1 MKRICMFLL
10 TMLSIVSFTGCDK
23 TDEHNGPGTD
33 YDNLF
38 DKTYTINNDGCCV
51 LEDCEPTIATVV
63 EDEVK
68 GYGWKVIGMY
78 KVQDN
83 GRLSQTNY
91 LYTGNGGGYMDYWF
105 ESDGHLI
112 GFQHGDTYGKLYNKT
127 EWFYDAVTGF
137 IMRGSASQSIQNRY
151 MQVLSVVT
159 LQRKESN
166 KFYMYTLQK
175 LGDATIEHDNL
186 KPFYGMVVYQRMTDN
201 ELAETK
207 KAYDYDANIDFT
219 DAVPNDC
226 KFRVSAS
233 YNNPDDFE
241 ENTNG
246 SVIVAFGNVKFSLTD
261 YLGTSMLP
269 NPALEY
275 FDSIVWSSDNSSLP
289 DRYVVHR
296 HKPGQAQTALTWTTR
311 FFDTNTDLTSYFAGY
326 KKGRVVYIYTM
337 HHNVYNDKFL
347 CFDWGKFS
355 MSKPREFAATCL
367 LDKSRSFTVYEP
379 RTYNNDMNKVYAE
392 LRYNYGEKGKGNDVA
407 ILQKEARELTE
418 LMINHYGKGTEVG
431 KQVDHYRTL
440 FKALPEK
447 AHIITYW
454 ATADTRIALV
464 LNRDDADSKNDYFY
478 VHAEPVN

>member
-1 MKRICMFLL
+1 MKRIWIFLMA
-10 TMLSIVSFTGCDK
+10 MLSIVSFTGCDK
-23 TDEHNGPGTD
+23 TDEPIGPVTD

-38 DKTYTINNDGCCV
+38 DRTYTINNDGCCV
-51 LEDCEPTIATVV
+51 LKGLKPVSAADIENK
-63 EDEVK
+63 VK

-83 GRLSQTNY
+83 GRLSQTDYRKTVDNC
-91 LYTGNGGGYMDYWF
+91 GYVDYWF
-105 ESDGHLI
+105 EPDGHLI
-112 GFQHGDTYGKLYNKT
+112 GFHHGDTYGKSYNKT
-127 EWFYDAVTGF
+127 EWFYYAVSGF
-137 IMRGSASQSIQNRY
+137 IMRGSACQGMQSRY
-151 MQVLSVVT
+151 MQVLLLT
-159 LQRKESN
+159 KTESN
-166 KFYMYTLQK
+166 YLQMYTMQK
-175 LGDATIEHDNL
+175 LGDATDENGIL

-261 YLGTSMLP
+261 HLGTSMLP

-275 FDSIVWSSDNSSLP
+275 FDSIVWRSDDSSLP

-311 FFDTNTDLTSYFAGY
+311 FFDTNTDMTSYFAGY

-337 HHNVYNDKFL
+337 RHNVFNDKFL

-355 MSKPREFAATCL
+355 MSKPREFTATCL

-392 LRYNYGEKGKGNDVA
+392 LRYNSWGKGDDVA

-418 LMINHYGKGTEVG
+418 LMINHYGKGTVVG
-431 KQVDHYRTL
+431 KQLDHYRTL

-454 ATADTRIALV
+454 ATADTKIALV
-464 LNRDDADSKNDYFY
+464 FNRDDADSKNNYFY
-478 VHAEPVN
+478 VHAEPVQQ

>member
-1 MKRICMFLL
+1 MFLL

-91 LYTGNGGGYMDYWF
+91 LYTGNDGGYMDYWF

-261 YLGTSMLP
+261 HLGTSMLP
-269 NPALEY
+269 NPALDY

-355 MSKPREFAATCL
+355 MSKPREFTATCL

-392 LRYNYGEKGKGNDVA
+392 LRYNSEEKGKGNDIA
-407 ILQKEARELTE
+407 ILEKEISELTE

-431 KQVDHYRTL
+431 KQVEHYRTL

>member
-1 MKRICMFLL
+1 MKRIWIFLMA
-10 TMLSIVSFTGCDK
+10 MLSIVSFTGCDK
-23 TDEHNGPGTD
+23 TEEPNGPVID

-38 DKTYTINNDGCCV
+38 DRTYSINNDGCCV
-51 LEDCEPTIATVV
+51 LEGLKPVSAADIENK
-63 EDEVK
+63 VK

-83 GRLSQTNY
+83 GRLSQTDY
-91 LYTGNGGGYMDYWF
+91 RKTVYGGGYMDYWF
-105 ESDGHLI
+105 ESGGHLI
-112 GFQHGDTYGKLYNKT
+112 GFHHGDTDGKSYNKT
-127 EWFYDAVTGF
+127 EWFYYAVSGF
-137 IMRGSASQSIQNRY
+137 IMRGSASQGMQSRY
-151 MQVLSVVT
+151 MQVLLLT
-159 LQRKESN
+159 KTESN
-166 KFYMYTLQK
+166 YLQMYTMQK
-175 LGDATIEHDNL
+175 LGDATDENGNL

-261 YLGTSMLP
+261 HLGTSMLP

-275 FDSIVWSSDNSSLP
+275 FDSIVWRSDDSSLP

-311 FFDTNTDLTSYFAGY
+311 FFDTNTDMTSYFAGY

-337 HHNVYNDKFL
+337 RHNVFNDKFL

-355 MSKPREFAATCL
+355 MSKPREFTATCL

-392 LRYNYGEKGKGNDVA
+392 LRYNSGGKGDDVA

-418 LMINHYGKGTEVG
+418 LMINHYGKGTVVG
-431 KQVDHYRTL
+431 KQLDHYRTL

-447 AHIITYW
+447 AHIIIYW
-454 ATADTRIALV
+454 ATADTKIALV
-464 LNRDDADSKNDYFY
+464 FNRDDADSKNNYCY
-478 VHAEPVN
+478 VHAEPVQQ

>member
-1 MKRICMFLL
+1 MKRIWIFLMA
-10 TMLSIVSFTGCDK
+10 MLSIVSFTGCDK
-23 TDEHNGPGTD
+23 TDEPIGPVTD

-38 DKTYTINNDGCCV
+38 DRTYTINNDGCCV
-51 LEDCEPTIATVV
+51 LKGLKPVSAADIENK
-63 EDEVK
+63 VK

-83 GRLSQTNY
+83 GRLSQTDYRKTVDNC
-91 LYTGNGGGYMDYWF
+91 GYVDYWF
-105 ESDGHLI
+105 EPDGHLI
-112 GFQHGDTYGKLYNKT
+112 GFHHGDTYGKSYNKT
-127 EWFYDAVTGF
+127 EWFYYAVSGF
-137 IMRGSASQSIQNRY
+137 IMRGSACQGMQSRY
-151 MQVLSVVT
+151 MQVLLLT
-159 LQRKESN
+159 KTESN
-166 KFYMYTLQK
+166 YLQMYTMQK
-175 LGDATIEHDNL
+175 LGDATDENENL

-261 YLGTSMLP
+261 HLGTSMLP

-275 FDSIVWSSDNSSLP
+275 FDSIVWRSDDSSLP

-311 FFDTNTDLTSYFAGY
+311 FFDTNTDMTSYFAGY

-337 HHNVYNDKFL
+337 RHNVFNDKFL

-355 MSKPREFAATCL
+355 MSKPREFTATCL

-392 LRYNYGEKGKGNDVA
+392 LRYNSGGKGDDVA

-418 LMINHYGKGTEVG
+418 LMINHYGKGTVVG
-431 KQVDHYRTL
+431 KQLDHYRTL

-447 AHIITYW
+447 AHIIIYW
-454 ATADTRIALV
+454 ATADTKIALV
-464 LNRDDADSKNDYFY
+464 FNRDDADSKNNYCY
-478 VHAEPVN
+478 VHAEPVQQ

>member
-1 MKRICMFLL
+1 
-10 TMLSIVSFTGCDK
+10 
-23 TDEHNGPGTD
+23 
-33 YDNLF
+33 
-38 DKTYTINNDGCCV
+38 
-51 LEDCEPTIATVV
+51 
-63 EDEVK
+63 
-68 GYGWKVIGMY
+68 
-78 KVQDN
+78 
-83 GRLSQTNY
+83 
-91 LYTGNGGGYMDYWF
+91 
-105 ESDGHLI
+105 
-112 GFQHGDTYGKLYNKT
+112 
-127 EWFYDAVTGF
+127 
-137 IMRGSASQSIQNRY
+137 MRGSASQGMQSRY
-151 MQVLSVVT
+151 MQVLLLT
-159 LQRKESN
+159 KTESN
-166 KFYMYTLQK
+166 YLQMYTMQK
-175 LGDATIEHDNL
+175 LGDATDENGNL

-261 YLGTSMLP
+261 HLGTSMLP

-275 FDSIVWSSDNSSLP
+275 FDSIVWRSDNRSLP

-311 FFDTNTDLTSYFAGY
+311 FFDTNPDLTSNFEGY

-337 HHNVYNDKFL
+337 RHNVYNDKFL

-355 MSKPREFAATCL
+355 MSKPREFTATCL

-392 LRYNYGEKGKGNDVA
+392 LRYNSGGKGDDGA
-407 ILQKEARELTE
+407 ILQKEIRELTE

-431 KQVDHYRTL
+431 KQVEHYSAL

-454 ATADTRIALV
+454 STADTRIALV
-464 LNRDDADSKNDYFY
+464 FNRDDADSKNNYCY
-478 VHAEPVN
+478 VHAEPVQQ

>member
-1 MKRICMFLL
+1 MA
-10 TMLSIVSFTGCDK
+10 MLSIVSFTGCDK
-23 TDEHNGPGTD
+23 TEEPNGPVID

-38 DKTYTINNDGCCV
+38 DRTYSINNDGCCV
-51 LEDCEPTIATVV
+51 LEGLKPVSAADIENK
-63 EDEVK
+63 VK

-83 GRLSQTNY
+83 GRLSQTDY
-91 LYTGNGGGYMDYWF
+91 RKTVYGGGYMDYWF
-105 ESDGHLI
+105 ESGGHLI
-112 GFQHGDTYGKLYNKT
+112 GFHHGDTDGKSYNKT
-127 EWFYDAVTGF
+127 EWFYYAVSGF
-137 IMRGSASQSIQNRY
+137 IMRGSASQGMQSRY
-151 MQVLSVVT
+151 MQVLLLT
-159 LQRKESN
+159 KTESN
-166 KFYMYTLQK
+166 YLQMYTMQK
-175 LGDATIEHDNL
+175 LGDATDENGNL

-261 YLGTSMLP
+261 HLGTSMLP

-275 FDSIVWSSDNSSLP
+275 FDSIVWRSDDSSLP

-311 FFDTNTDLTSYFAGY
+311 FFDTNTDMTSYFAGY

-337 HHNVYNDKFL
+337 RHNVFNDKFL

-355 MSKPREFAATCL
+355 MSKPREFTATCL

-392 LRYNYGEKGKGNDVA
+392 LRYNSWGKGDDVA

-418 LMINHYGKGTEVG
+418 LMINHYGKGTVVG
-431 KQVDHYRTL
+431 KQLDHYRTL

-447 AHIITYW
+447 AHIIIYW
-454 ATADTRIALV
+454 ATADTKIALV
-464 LNRDDADSKNDYFY
+464 FNRDDADSKNNYCY
-478 VHAEPVN
+478 VHAEPVQQ

>member
-1 MKRICMFLL
+1 MFLL

-175 LGDATIEHDNL
+175 LGDSTIEHDNL

-261 YLGTSMLP
+261 HLGTSMLP

>member
-1 MKRICMFLL
+1 MFLL

-261 YLGTSMLP
+261 HLGTSMLP

-418 LMINHYGKGTEVG
+418 LMINHYGKGTVVG
-431 KQVDHYRTL
+431 KQLDHYRTL

-464 LNRDDADSKNDYFY
+464 FNRDYADSKNNYCY
-478 VHAEPVN
+478 VHAEPVQQ

>member
-1 MKRICMFLL
+1 MFLL

-68 GYGWKVIGMY
+68 GYGWKAIGMY

-207 KAYDYDANIDFT
+207 KAYDYDANIDFA

-261 YLGTSMLP
+261 HLGTSMLP

>member
-1 MKRICMFLL
+1 MA
-10 TMLSIVSFTGCDK
+10 MLSIVSFTGCDM
-23 TDEHNGPGTD
+23 TEEPSGPVTVID
-33 YDNLF
+33 YEF
-38 DKTYTINNDGCCV
+38 DRTYIINNDGCCV
-51 LEDCEPTIATVV
+51 FKGLKPVNAADIENK
-63 EDEVK
+63 VK

-83 GRLSQTNY
+83 GRLSQTDYRKTVDNC
-91 LYTGNGGGYMDYWF
+91 GYVDYWF
-105 ESDGHLI
+105 ESDGQLI
-112 GFQHGDTYGKLYNKT
+112 GFHHGDTDGKSYNKT
-127 EWFYDAVTGF
+127 EWFYDAVSGF
-137 IMRGSASQSIQNRY
+137 IMRGSASQSMQNRY
-151 MQVLSVVT
+151 MQVLLLT
-159 LQRKESN
+159 KTESN
-166 KFYMYTLQK
+166 YLQMHTLQK
-175 LGDATIEHDNL
+175 LGDATDENGIL

-261 YLGTSMLP
+261 HLGTSMLP

-275 FDSIVWSSDNSSLP
+275 FDSIVWRSDDSSLP

-311 FFDTNTDLTSYFAGY
+311 FFDTNTDMTSYFAGY

-337 HHNVYNDKFL
+337 RHNVYNDKFL

-355 MSKPREFAATCL
+355 MSKPREFTATCL

-392 LRYNYGEKGKGNDVA
+392 LRYNSEEKGKGNDIA
-407 ILQKEARELTE
+407 ILEKEISELTE

-431 KQVDHYRTL
+431 KQVEHYRTL

-464 LNRDDADSKNDYFY
+464 LNRDDADSKNDYYY
-478 VHAEPVN
+478 VHAEPVQQ

>member
-1 MKRICMFLL
+1 MFLL
-10 TMLSIVSFTGCDK
+10 TMLSIFSFTGCDK

-261 YLGTSMLP
+261 HLGTSMLP

-454 ATADTRIALV
+454 ATADTRISLV

>member
-1 MKRICMFLL
+1 MA
-10 TMLSIVSFTGCDK
+10 MLSIVSFTGCDK
-23 TDEHNGPGTD
+23 TDEPIGPVTD

-38 DKTYTINNDGCCV
+38 DRTYTINNDGCCV
-51 LEDCEPTIATVV
+51 LKGLKPVSAADIENK
-63 EDEVK
+63 VK

-83 GRLSQTNY
+83 GRLSQTDYRKTVDNC
-91 LYTGNGGGYMDYWF
+91 GYVDYWF
-105 ESDGHLI
+105 EPDGHLI
-112 GFQHGDTYGKLYNKT
+112 GFHHGDTYGKSYNKT
-127 EWFYDAVTGF
+127 EWFYYAVSGF
-137 IMRGSASQSIQNRY
+137 IMRGSACQGMQSRY
-151 MQVLSVVT
+151 MQVLLLT
-159 LQRKESN
+159 KTESN
-166 KFYMYTLQK
+166 YLQMYTMQK
-175 LGDATIEHDNL
+175 LGDATDENGIL

-261 YLGTSMLP
+261 HLGTSMLP

-275 FDSIVWSSDNSSLP
+275 FDSIVWRSDDSSLP

-311 FFDTNTDLTSYFAGY
+311 FFDTNTDMTSYFAGY

-337 HHNVYNDKFL
+337 RHNVFNDKFL

-355 MSKPREFAATCL
+355 MSKPREFTATCL

-392 LRYNYGEKGKGNDVA
+392 LRYNSGGKGDDVA

-418 LMINHYGKGTEVG
+418 LMINHYGKGTVVG
-431 KQVDHYRTL
+431 KQLDHYRTL

-447 AHIITYW
+447 AHIIIYW
-454 ATADTRIALV
+454 ATADTKIALV
-464 LNRDDADSKNDYFY
+464 FNRDDVDSKNDYYY
-478 VHAEPVN
+478 VHAEPVLQ

>member
-1 MKRICMFLL
+1 MKRIWIFLMA
-10 TMLSIVSFTGCDK
+10 MLSIVSFTGCDK
-23 TDEHNGPGTD
+23 TDEPIGPVTD

-38 DKTYTINNDGCCV
+38 DRTYTINNDGCCV
-51 LEDCEPTIATVV
+51 LEGLKPVSAADIENK
-63 EDEVK
+63 VK

-83 GRLSQTNY
+83 GRLSQTDYRKTVDNC
-91 LYTGNGGGYMDYWF
+91 GYVDYWF
-105 ESDGHLI
+105 ESGGHLI
-112 GFQHGDTYGKLYNKT
+112 GFHHGDTYGKSYNKT
-127 EWFYDAVTGF
+127 EWFYYAVSGF
-137 IMRGSASQSIQNRY
+137 IMRGSACQGMQSRY
-151 MQVLSVVT
+151 MQVLLLT
-159 LQRKESN
+159 KTESN
-166 KFYMYTLQK
+166 YLQMYTMQK
-175 LGDATIEHDNL
+175 LGDATDENGNL

-261 YLGTSMLP
+261 HLGTSMLP

-275 FDSIVWSSDNSSLP
+275 FDSIVWRSDDSSLP

-311 FFDTNTDLTSYFAGY
+311 FFDTNTDMTSYFAGY

-337 HHNVYNDKFL
+337 RHNVYNDKFL

-355 MSKPREFAATCL
+355 MSKPREFTATCL

-392 LRYNYGEKGKGNDVA
+392 LRYNSGGKGDDVA

-418 LMINHYGKGTEVG
+418 LMINHYGKGTVVG
-431 KQVDHYRTL
+431 KQLDHYRTL

-447 AHIITYW
+447 AHIIIYW
-454 ATADTRIALV
+454 ATADTKIALV
-464 LNRDDADSKNDYFY
+464 FNRDDADSKNNYCY
-478 VHAEPVN
+478 VHAEPVQQ

>member
-1 MKRICMFLL
+1 MKRIWIFLMA
-10 TMLSIVSFTGCDK
+10 MLSIVSFTGCDK
-23 TDEHNGPGTD
+23 TDEPIGPVTD
-33 YDNLF
+33 YDNMF
-38 DKTYTINNDGCCV
+38 DRTYTINNDGCCV
-51 LEDCEPTIATVV
+51 LKGLKPVSAADIENK
-63 EDEVK
+63 VK

-83 GRLSQTNY
+83 GRLSQTDYRKTVDNC
-91 LYTGNGGGYMDYWF
+91 GYVDYWF
-105 ESDGHLI
+105 EPDGHLI
-112 GFQHGDTYGKLYNKT
+112 GFHHGDTYGKSYNKT
-127 EWFYDAVTGF
+127 EWFYYAVSGF
-137 IMRGSASQSIQNRY
+137 IMRGSACQGMQSRY
-151 MQVLSVVT
+151 MQVLLLT
-159 LQRKESN
+159 KTESN
-166 KFYMYTLQK
+166 YLQMYTMQK
-175 LGDATIEHDNL
+175 LGDATDENGIL

-261 YLGTSMLP
+261 HLGTSMLP

-275 FDSIVWSSDNSSLP
+275 FDSIVWRSDDSSLP

-311 FFDTNTDLTSYFAGY
+311 FFDTNTDMTSYFAGY

-337 HHNVYNDKFL
+337 RHNVFNDKFL

-355 MSKPREFAATCL
+355 MSKPREFTATCL

-392 LRYNYGEKGKGNDVA
+392 LRYNSGGKGDDVA
-407 ILQKEARELTE
+407 ILQKEIRELTE

-431 KQVDHYRTL
+431 KQVEHYSAL

-454 ATADTRIALV
+454 STADTRIALV
-464 LNRDDADSKNDYFY
+464 FNRDDADSKNNYCY
-478 VHAEPVN
+478 VHAEPVQQ

>member
-1 MKRICMFLL
+1 MFLL

-418 LMINHYGKGTEVG
+418 LMISHYGKGTEVG

>member
-1 MKRICMFLL
+1 MA
-10 TMLSIVSFTGCDK
+10 MLSIVSFTGCDK
-23 TDEHNGPGTD
+23 TEEPSGPVTVID
-33 YDNLF
+33 YEF
-38 DKTYTINNDGCCV
+38 DRTYIINNDGCCV
-51 LEDCEPTIATVV
+51 LKGLKPVSAADIENK
-63 EDEVK
+63 VK

-83 GRLSQTNY
+83 GRLSQTDYRKTVDNC
-91 LYTGNGGGYMDYWF
+91 GYVDYWF
-105 ESDGHLI
+105 EPDGHLI
-112 GFQHGDTYGKLYNKT
+112 GFHHGDTYGKSYNKT
-127 EWFYDAVTGF
+127 EWFYYAVSGF
-137 IMRGSASQSIQNRY
+137 IMRGSACQGMQSRY
-151 MQVLSVVT
+151 MQVLLLT
-159 LQRKESN
+159 KTESN
-166 KFYMYTLQK
+166 YLQMYTMQK
-175 LGDATIEHDNL
+175 LGDATDENGIL

-261 YLGTSMLP
+261 HLGTSMLP

-275 FDSIVWSSDNSSLP
+275 FDSIVWRSDDSSLP

-311 FFDTNTDLTSYFAGY
+311 FFDTNTDMTSYFAGY

-337 HHNVYNDKFL
+337 RHNVFNDKFL

-355 MSKPREFAATCL
+355 MSKPREFTATCL

-379 RTYNNDMNKVYAE
+379 RTYDNDMNKVYSE
-392 LRYNYGEKGKGNDVA
+392 LRYNSGGKGDDVA

-418 LMINHYGKGTEVG
+418 LMINHYGKGTVVG
-431 KQVDHYRTL
+431 KQLDHYRTL

-447 AHIITYW
+447 AHIIIYW
-454 ATADTRIALV
+454 ATADTKIALV
-464 LNRDDADSKNDYFY
+464 FNRDDADSKNNYCY
-478 VHAEPVN
+478 VHAEPVQQ

>member
-1 MKRICMFLL
+1 MKRIWIFLMA
-10 TMLSIVSFTGCDK
+10 MLSIVSFTGCDK
-23 TDEHNGPGTD
+23 TDEPIGPVID

-38 DKTYTINNDGCCV
+38 DRTYTINNDGCCV
-51 LEDCEPTIATVV
+51 LKGLKPVSAADIENK
-63 EDEVK
+63 VK

-83 GRLSQTNY
+83 GRLSQTDY
-91 LYTGNGGGYMDYWF
+91 RKTVYGGGYMDYWF
-105 ESDGHLI
+105 ESGGHLI
-112 GFQHGDTYGKLYNKT
+112 GFHHGDTDGKSYNKT
-127 EWFYDAVTGF
+127 EWFYYAVSGF
-137 IMRGSASQSIQNRY
+137 IMRGSACQGMQSRY
-151 MQVLSVVT
+151 MQVLLLT
-159 LQRKESN
+159 KTESN
-166 KFYMYTLQK
+166 YLQMYTMQK
-175 LGDATIEHDNL
+175 LGDATDENGNL

-246 SVIVAFGNVKFSLTD
+246 SVIVTFGNVKFSLTD
-261 YLGTSMLP
+261 HLGTSMLP

-275 FDSIVWSSDNSSLP
+275 FDSIVWRSDDSSLP

-311 FFDTNTDLTSYFAGY
+311 FFDTNPDMTSYFAGY

-337 HHNVYNDKFL
+337 RHNVYNDKFL

-355 MSKPREFAATCL
+355 MSKPREFTATCL

-392 LRYNYGEKGKGNDVA
+392 LRYNSGGKGDDVA
-407 ILQKEARELTE
+407 ILRKEARELTE
-418 LMINHYGKGTEVG
+418 LMINHYGKGTVVG
-431 KQVDHYRTL
+431 KQLDHYRTL

-464 LNRDDADSKNDYFY
+464 FNRDDADSKNNYFY
-478 VHAEPVN
+478 VHAEPVQQ